1 MTTTSEKNTDV
12 DTQGIDITD
21 SAQTYLAELL
31 EKQNVEGIAVRIF
44 ITQPG
49 TPYAE
54 TCLAYCRPGE
64 EEPTDVTLELE
75 KINVFLDKNS
85 LAFLEE
91 AVVDFNAD
99 RMGGQLTIKAPNA
112 KMPKVNADSPLEDR
126 INYVLYSEIN
136 PGLAAHGGEIKL
148 VELTEQQYAVLAFGG
163 GCQGCAA
170 VDLTLKD
177 GVEKTLMERI
187 PELAGIRDV
196 TDHSD
201 TTNAYYR

>member
-1 MTTTSEKNTDV
+1 MTTTIEAP
-12 DTQGIDITD
+12 GIDITD

-64 EEPTDVTLELE
+64 EEPTDVKLELE

-126 INYVLYSEIN
+126 INYTLYSEIN

-148 VELTEQQYAVLAFGG
+148 VELTDDKVAILAFGG

-196 TDHSD
+196 TDHTD

>member
-1 MTTTSEKNTDV
+1 MTTTSEKDTNV
-12 DTQGIDITD
+12 DTQGIDITN
-21 SAQTYLAELL
+21 SAQEYLAELL

-64 EEPTDVTLELE
+64 EEPSDVLLELE